1 MGAVF
6 VPGIVKAM
14 SSAGRLLMTPV
25 RPPMTSNFKLT
36 EAAAPATRFTVQVF
50 PPGALL
56 AVSVRSPVPSLKA
69 MRAADG
75 VDGALL
81 YSKNTTPRKLPVTT
95 LTWSAWTLVA
105 SPVAVLMLP
114 PPCAWISTA
123 VEFWL
128 WTIWICLSAHMPR
141 CSIFLVAVTVPMF
154 PPTVWAGDSR
164 PAGMIVIVA
173 AILPV
178 IVAAVTFTMLPL

>member
-114 PPCAWISTA
+114 PPCVDFHRGGVLA
-123 VEFWL
+123 L
-128 WTIWICLSAHMPR
+128 DHL
-141 CSIFLVAVTVPMF
+141 
-154 PPTVWAGDSR
+154 D
-164 PAGMIVIVA
+164 
-173 AILPV
+173 LPV
-178 IVAAVTFTMLPL
+178 SPYAEMFDLLSSRDRSDVPSHSVGRGF